1 MALGKKC
8 GSYGSGLV
16 RSSSFGRKRVI
27 LDVDFSPTIH
37 MKKVCSHNSL
47 FNYDKSPIEDL
58 PQDILIR
65 IVCGVD
71 HDDLKRLF
79 RVSRAIREAAVIAKR
94 LHFEYATPRKT
105 VGFKNAIEDLGEF
118 INVEAPNAP
127 RQLKVR
133 KLKLSK
139 KKMDD
144 ISVALFASED
154 DDDDNWLQ
162 RESSY
167 MPMNAEF

>member
-27 LDVDFSPTIH
+27 VDVDFSSTIH
-37 MKKVCSHNSL
+37 MKKVCSHNSF
-47 FNYDKSPIEDL
+47 FNHEKSPIEDL

-65 IVCGVD
+65 VLCGVD
-71 HDDLKRLF
+71 HDDLKRLYH
-79 RVSRAIREAAVIAKR
+79 VSRAIREATVIAKK

-105 VGFKNAIEDLGEF
+105 VGFKNAIDDSGEF
-118 INVEAPNAP
+118 NDIEAPNTP

-133 KLKLSK
+133 KLRLSK
-139 KKMDD
+139 KKIAD

-154 DDDDNWLQ
+154 DDDNW
-162 RESSY
+162 
-167 MPMNAEF
+167 MAMNAEF

>member
-27 LDVDFSPTIH
+27 LDVDFSSTIH
-37 MKKVCSHNSL
+37 MKKVCSHNSF

-118 INVEAPNAP
+118 NDVEAPNAP

-139 KKMDD
+139 KKMAD

-162 RESSY
+162 RESY
-167 MPMNAEF
+167 VPMNAEF